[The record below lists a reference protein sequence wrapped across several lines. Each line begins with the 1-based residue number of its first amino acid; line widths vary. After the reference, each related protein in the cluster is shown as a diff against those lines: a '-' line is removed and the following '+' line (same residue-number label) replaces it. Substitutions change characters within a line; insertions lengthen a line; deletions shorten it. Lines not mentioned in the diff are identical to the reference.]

1 MPGTRESLQGDY
13 AAGVHDGDHG
23 VVLQPEKFVILMRG
37 LGADDKWVDV
47 AREAVLDWA
56 MTSPLSTVVGILAG
70 G

>member
-1 MPGTRESLQGDY
+1 M
-13 AAGVHDGDHG
+13 HDGDHG